1 MKTSIRVLVANGPRL
16 FRELVVST
24 LLKHSGIKI
33 VGEAKNEKDVPS
45 LVAETKPNVLL
56 IALDE
61 SRRRPPMCD
70 QLLHKFPGLRIVAV
84 APNTNLGTLYWAS
97 LEIHS
102 TTMGTS
108 KNVLLK
114 VMRDS
119 VSRNLKPWSCRNLWA
134 SKILLG
140 SRIWSGGFGS
150 GEVKEV
156 KDRCLL
162 KPVDHAKMAVLT
174 GLNGS
179 LAFTSNTS
187 ALSSRGLGHRP
198 LTAVTRVRIPLALPT
213 LS

>member
-1 MKTSIRVLVANGPRL
+1 METSIRVLVANGPRL

-24 LLKHSGIKI
+24 LSKHSGIKI

-61 SRRRPPMCD
+61 SRRRPSMCD

-84 APNTNLGTLYWAS
+84 ASNTNLGILYWAS
-97 LEIHS
+97 LKIHS

-119 VSRNLKPWSCRNLWA
+119 VSRTEEEQLHERDFIP
-134 SKILLG
+134 
-140 SRIWSGGFGS
+140 
-150 GEVKEV
+150 
-156 KDRCLL
+156 
-162 KPVDHAKMAVLT
+162 
-174 GLNGS
+174 
-179 LAFTSNTS
+179 
-187 ALSSRGLGHRP
+187 
-198 LTAVTRVRIPLALPT
+198 TAR
-213 LS
+213 

>member
-1 MKTSIRVLVANGPRL
+1 
-16 FRELVVST
+16 
-24 LLKHSGIKI
+24 

-61 SRRRPPMCD
+61 SRRRPSMCD
-70 QLLHKFPGLRIVAV
+70 QLLQKFPGLRIVAV
-84 APNTNLGTLYWAS
+84 APNTNLGILYWAS

-134 SKILLG
+134 PKILLS
-140 SRIWSGGFGS
+140 SRFWSGGS
-150 GEVKEV
+150 EVGRLRTV
-156 KDRCLL
+156 ACSS
-162 KPVDHAKMAVLT
+162 PVDHAKMAVLT